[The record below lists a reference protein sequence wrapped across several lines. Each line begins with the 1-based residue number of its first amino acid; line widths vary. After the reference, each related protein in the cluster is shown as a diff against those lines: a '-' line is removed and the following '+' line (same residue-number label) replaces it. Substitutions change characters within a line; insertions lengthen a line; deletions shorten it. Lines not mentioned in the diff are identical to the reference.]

1 MENQYLTDLQKF
13 SDKSG
18 GKKTGKEAERL
29 KNMLED
35 QRNIMKIPTDQRDDA
50 TNENGSVGSRSR
62 NSLSKMRSSMNA
74 SMNQGSRTS
83 LNNSVSAPATQKAA
97 MPNVSQSI
105 DAGGKLAPV

>member
-18 GKKTGKEAERL
+18 GQKTGKEAERL

-83 LNNSVSAPATQKAA
+83 LNNSVSAPATQKTA
-97 MPNVSQSI
+97 MSNVSQSI
-105 DAGGKLAPV
+105 DASGKLAPV